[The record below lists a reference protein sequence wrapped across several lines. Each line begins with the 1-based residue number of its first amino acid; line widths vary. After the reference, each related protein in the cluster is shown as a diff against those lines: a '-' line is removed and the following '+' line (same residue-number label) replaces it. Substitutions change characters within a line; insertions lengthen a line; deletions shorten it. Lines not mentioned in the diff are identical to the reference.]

1 MPENTDYMILGYV
14 LGFAILLITL
24 GSIWLRARSLDK
36 DEALLKTLEE
46 EE

>member
-14 LGFAILLITL
+14 LGFGILLVTI

-36 DEALLKTLEE
+36 DEAVLRNLEE
-46 EE
+46 EQ